1 MKEESSMKK
10 ILIADDSEFIRKVLK
25 DILSPKYKIIMASN
39 GKNTFKKYKN
49 ESPDLVLLDIIMP
62 EGEETGLEVL
72 KDIKEIDPDAS
83 IIMVTALGQKSMIEQ
98 CKKLGVKDYIIKPF
112 DEKDVIKAVEN
123 FFKRD
128 F

>member
-1 MKEESSMKK
+1 MKK